1 MIWKVIVIF
10 LIRAVRGV
18 VVNEI
23 IEGELNIEKINPI
36 FSYSIDFTSDD
47 PIKEYTMLMLIN
59 ETKKIGAVNCNLS
72 NEEYTKYPIRIKYGK
87 EIFNKQEIIL
97 ELPNITSGIIN
108 CKENHIG
115 FTIKRT
121 KTKSLFNEYIMRYHG
136 NLCPMS
142 LYKTITCI
150 INVHCLQ
157 SQIISKAP
165 FYQVITNNNNV
176 QRFILEDYIGTK
188 SHWFFIDFY
197 SFIDPIQI
205 ELIQK
210 FISIEKN
217 QNFIEEHF
225 INVKNI
231 GNELDGPFER
241 IQYEEFINESIC
253 LKKIILK
260 LPLESQIDKYYDS
273 TGIIYGHSSKVNKN
287 NNVITIQPR
296 YPLLGGWSTSFSIN
310 YHYKFINNNNLN
322 ILEVPL
328 ITNSFPI
335 GVLNYSIS
343 IKLPFGMNIKKY
355 WFNPSIN
362 NILSFS
368 FKEDYFFGLFSS
380 QKIQIELNNI
390 VLDQNQIYLMIE
402 YDSFDSYYQLFIK
415 VILITSL
422 LVIITIINYLTI

>member
-1 MIWKVIVIF
+1 MREMIWKVIVIF
-10 LIRAVRGV
+10 LVKAVKGAII
-18 VVNEI
+18 NEI
-23 IEGELNIEKINPI
+23 IEGELNIEKINPT
-36 FSYSIDFTSDD
+36 FSYSIDFTSDE
-47 PIKEYTMLMLIN
+47 PIRQYTMLI
-59 ETKKIGAVNCNLS
+59 
-72 NEEYTKYPIRIKYGK
+72 GK
-87 EIFNKQEIIL
+87 EILNKQEIIL

-108 CKENHIG
+108 CRENHIG
-115 FTIKRT
+115 FTVKRT
-121 KTKSLFNEYIMRYHG
+121 KTKSLLNEYIMRYQG

-142 LYKTITCI
+142 FYKTIICI
-150 INVHCLQ
+150 INVYCLQ

-165 FYQVITNNNNV
+165 FYQVITNINNNI
-176 QRFILEDYIGTK
+176 QRFILEDYVGTK
-188 SHWFFIDFY
+188 DHWFFIDFY

-217 QNFIEEHF
+217 NQYFIEEHF

-241 IQYEEFINESIC
+241 IQYEEFINESVC
-253 LKKIILK
+253 LKKLQLK

-273 TGIIYGHSSKVNKN
+273 TGIIYGYSSKINKN
-287 NNVITIQPR
+287 NNIITIQPR

-310 YHYKFINNNNLN
+310 YHYKFINNNLN
-322 ILEVPL
+322 ILEIPL

-355 WFNPSIN
+355 WFNPACN
-362 NILSFS
+362 NIFS
-368 FKEDYFFGLFSS
+368 FKENHVFGPFSY
-380 QKIQIELNNI
+380 QKIQVELNNI

-402 YDSFDSYYQLFIK
+402 YDTVDSYYQLFIK
-415 VILITSL
+415 IILLTSL
-422 LVIITIINYLTI
+422 LVIITLINYLTL